1 MIVHMKKLLIF
12 TTTALLFSCSSTDS
26 WKPTNR
32 QVAAVAM
39 EQLMVESPE
48 NLNELIEE
56 KLSSLHNYY
65 VIGHRNLLEFDESIK
80 NLSTE
85 EIYQSEA
92 YLKLLAVRT
101 QAEEI
106 EHELLE
112 LDKNLSQT
120 KSTQKRKLVREQ
132 LAKFAGKSPMSAL
145 SMQNLAFSFGLP
157 QGVSKASINI
167 KKELSKE
174 LEKLEQYKEFII
186 YEKNIE
192 HIAHTLDTK
201 NVKSKRFEPSTT
213 RTGNIT
219 GNEFPAKVWSL
230 TFDDGPGRK
239 TTQSILADLKK
250 RKMKASFF
258 QLTQKAQEN
267 QSVAKELRA
276 AGMEIAL
283 HSYSHK
289 QLTKV
294 NNTVLEKEITTAL
307 KDLKKIHDN
316 IDIHFFRLPYGAG
329 VNTTHIR
336 QKIAENKLIHVFWN
350 VDTLDWMAQPTADIV
365 KRTVELMKK
374 TKNDAGV
381 ILFHDIHQRT
391 ADASPQIMDYLQK
404 DGRRVC
410 TLKTIVDDI
419 NAGAAKVCSK

>member
-1 MIVHMKKLLIF
+1 MKKLLIF
-12 TTTALLFSCSSTDS
+12 TSTALLFSCSSTDI
-26 WKPTNR
+26 WKESTNR

-39 EQLMVESPE
+39 EQLMVESPD
-48 NLNELIEE
+48 NLNNLIED
-56 KLSSLHNYY
+56 KLFSLHNYY
-65 VIGHRNLLEFDESIK
+65 VLGHRNLVQFDESIK
-80 NLSTE
+80 KLSSE

-92 YLKLLAVRT
+92 YLNLLAVRT

-132 LAKFAGKSPMSAL
+132 MAKFSEQSPMAAL
-145 SMQNLAFSFGLP
+145 SMQNLAFRLGLP
-157 QGVSKASINI
+157 QGVNKGSINI
-167 KKELSKE
+167 QKELSKE

-258 QLTQKAQEN
+258 QLTSKAKEN
-267 QSVAKELRA
+267 LSVAKELRA

-307 KDLKKIHDN
+307 LDLKKLHDG
-316 IDIHFFRLPYGAG
+316 IDIQFFRLPYGAG

-336 QKIAENKLIHVFWN
+336 QKIAENKMIHVFWN

-391 ADASPQIMDYLQK
+391 ADASPQIMDYLLK
-404 DGRRVC
+404 DNRRVC

-419 NAGAAKVCSK
+419 NTGAEKVCSK

>member
-1 MIVHMKKLLIF
+1 
-12 TTTALLFSCSSTDS
+12 
-26 WKPTNR
+26 
-32 QVAAVAM
+32 
-39 EQLMVESPE
+39 
-48 NLNELIEE
+48 
-56 KLSSLHNYY
+56 
-65 VIGHRNLLEFDESIK
+65 
-80 NLSTE
+80 
-85 EIYQSEA
+85 
-92 YLKLLAVRT
+92 
-101 QAEEI
+101 
-106 EHELLE
+106 
-112 LDKNLSQT
+112 
-120 KSTQKRKLVREQ
+120 
-132 LAKFAGKSPMSAL
+132 
-145 SMQNLAFSFGLP
+145 
-157 QGVSKASINI
+157 
-167 KKELSKE
+167 
-174 LEKLEQYKEFII
+174 
-186 YEKNIE
+186 